1 MTQHEHDFGHLQRKR
16 FCKHCFATHKELL
29 FVDRIY
35 HDTYASLGLGVLN
48 SAPVAFLPY
57 EDRPHH
63 FDLTKH
69 IPQAIPLSLV
79 GRALFQRDNSGTLRE

>member
-1 MTQHEHDFGHLQRKR
+1 MNNTPFWWVKGHKLWPPDYRPI
-16 FCKHCFATHKELL
+16 L
-29 FVDRIY
+29 VDRIY

-48 SAPVAFLPY
+48 RAPVAFLPY

-69 IPQAIPLSLV
+69 IPQAIPLNQV
-79 GRALFQRDNSGTLRE
+79 GRALFQRDNNLLG